1 MTNDTRTALTIEFD
15 EAEYTQLCRIAAARG
30 ITLQALLDEIIDI
43 ELRRLRQ
50 EERAR
55 H

>member
-1 MTNDTRTALTIEFD
+1 MSNDTRTSLTIEFD
-15 EAEYTQLCRIAAARG
+15 EAEYTQLCTIAAERG
-30 ITLQALLDEIIDI
+30 ITLQALLDEIIDL

>member
-1 MTNDTRTALTIEFD
+1 MSNDTRTSLTVAFD
-15 EAEYTQLCRIAAARG
+15 EAESTQLCTIATERG
-30 ITLQALLDEIIDI
+30 ITLQALLDEIIDR

-50 EERAR
+50 EEQGR